1 MGRLITIIRGAG
13 IALLFLVIALC
24 LAITIV
30 PPFLDRIYYDGPV
43 SRHYDG
49 AHFFNPDGDITPPAP
64 PGTSRSGFVARWLL
78 GDGDRPAW
86 PQAVAVKPS
95 RPAPFAAPRGMT
107 ATWVGHATVL
117 VQAALL
123 GHLLVFRWLWAN
135 RPST

>member
-49 AHFFNPDGDITPPAP
+49 AHFFNPAQPNAAEVCTIGEAQLLDTI
-64 PGTSRSGFVARWLL
+64 VA
-78 GDGDRPAW
+78 G
-86 PQAVAVKPS
+86 VTHVE
-95 RPAPFAAPRGMT
+95 
-107 ATWVGHATVL
+107 
-117 VQAALL
+117 
-123 GHLLVFRWLWAN
+123 
-135 RPST
+135 